1 MIIIVYTIM
10 CVFICV
16 SLRQNYYT
24 SHEFLRDNINI
35 AYIEGQKYVTYFGN
49 KLRIDMLLTFLR
61 VGRRHSQKSH
71 EDLAVYEQ
79 LD

>member
-1 MIIIVYTIM
+1 M

-35 AYIEGQKYVTYFGN
+35 AYIERQKYVIYFGS

-61 VGRRHSQKSH
+61 VGRIARKVMKIWQCMSS
-71 EDLAVYEQ
+71 
-79 LD
+79 